1 MSYITFNNVYYL
13 GPDGSNAENA
23 MFKFLD
29 VCNIKIKN
37 KIPEKTI
44 KSAIESI
51 LSDPDSICIL
61 PIENSIEGIVRE
73 TIDNMLKIKD
83 ETIKIQA
90 ETSIPIKHLL
100 LSKSKDLKSIK
111 KIISHPQAIAQCS
124 KYLYKNFKE
133 AEIKEV
139 SSTSYAAQKVSLS
152 DDKELAAIANEASA
166 KIFNLNILS
175 DDINDEKDNTT
186 RFFILSK
193 KSFDKSENGKT
204 SLILA
209 TKNESGALANVLNI
223 FAEYNINLTY
233 IDSRPSKKKLGEY
246 VFFIEFEGYET
257 ENKIKAALQKIKE
270 HANFIKIL
278 GSYQIYK

>member
-73 TIDNMLKIKD
+73 TIDNMLKIED

-100 LSKSKDLKSIK
+100 LSKSKDIRSIK

-193 KSFDKSENGKT
+193 KSFDKSKNGKT
-204 SLILA
+204 SLILG
-209 TKNESGALANVLNI
+209 TKNESGALANILNI

-246 VFFIEFEGYET
+246 VFFIECEGYET
-257 ENKIKAALQKIKE
+257 ENKIKAALQNIKE

-278 GSYQIYK
+278 GSYQIYE